1 MTASPHIALVHV
13 PWANLERPSLQLHL
27 VQALVGRGAR
37 VHYLNLELARMLGP
51 ATYQLIS
58 FGAARFVGEA
68 LFARALFGSKPPT
81 ASKPCTKPAT
91 SVSPWH
97 FRSTCLPSTNGSA
110 LKFECLEGCRAEL
123 RIPIEW
129 RR

>member
-51 ATYQLIS
+51 AT
-58 FGAARFVGEA
+58 